1 MGVAAASPPAQRLAH
16 PTTHLPLGQCRGA
29 VVRLDGGKVVGG
41 AHPGP
46 LIQAL
51 QPVAAGPGLAVDGRH
66 GEALPPSRRPCCT
79 VWPAL
84 PTCCHKA
91 LIQAGRGACAETAGE
106 RRRRRRFRPARRRQ
120 LRGGHPVGLP
130 GAPPLSSASSRAGGA
145 GPWAPSRGSAKPCS
159 HAEEIWAAPCTSRS
173 SAALPREIWGPCCLA
188 GGRATAHAQ
197 STSMHAPPMPPNGV
211 HACASLLQPHPLVN
225 GSVVERANGPAAVPT
240 TPLSAS
246 ACPVRPPARLQRVEA
261 GEHQGG
267 ASNTPLP
274 ALLSAC
280 AARCAATALQPPS
293 GCRCKLRGSHCN
305 GARLH

>member
-1 MGVAAASPPAQRLAH
+1 MATAQPPARLH
-16 PTTHLPLGQCRGA
+16 CSWLPTATHLPLGQCRGA

-66 GEALPPSRRPCCT
+66 AEAVPPSRRPRCT
-79 VWPAL
+79 VRPAL
-84 PTCCHKA
+84 LTCCHKA
-91 LIQAGRGACAETAGE
+91 LVQAGRGACDETAGE
-106 RRRRRRFRPARRRQ
+106 RRRRRQFLRRQ

-130 GAPPLSSASSRAGGA
+130 GAPHAVVPSSGAGGA
-145 GPWAPSRGSAKPCS
+145 GAWAPSRGCAKPCS
-159 HAEEIWAAPCTSRS
+159 HAEKTWAAPCTSRS
-173 SAALPREIWGPCCLA
+173 SAALPRKIGAPCRLA
-188 GGRATAHAQ
+188 GACATPHAVSPMQ
-197 STSMHAPPMPPNGV
+197 LPPCPQTGV

-246 ACPVRPPARLQRVEA
+246 ACPVRPPARLQLVEA
-261 GEHQGG
+261 GGHQGG

-280 AARCAATALQPPS
+280 AARCAATAL
-293 GCRCKLRGSHCN
+293 
-305 GARLH
+305 